1 MIKTITYFTFSP
13 TSIFLFFNRML
24 LNNLKFLVLAT
35 VIERRPECLSQS
47 PFTHE
52 SLLVDRKEKKL
63 SRAEK
68 RMALENFE
76 MERTAKIS
84 YTR

>member
-1 MIKTITYFTFSP
+1 M
-13 TSIFLFFNRML
+13 FFGI
-24 LNNLKFLVLAT
+24 FLVLAR
-35 VIERRPECLSQS
+35 VIHRRPECLSQE

-76 MERTAKIS
+76 MERSAKIS
-84 YTR
+84 FTRYKGSL

>member
-1 MIKTITYFTFSP
+1 MQVNISHKNFVELS
-13 TSIFLFFNRML
+13 
-24 LNNLKFLVLAT
+24 VLAM
-35 VIERRPECLSQS
+35 VIERRPETLSEP

>member
-1 MIKTITYFTFSP
+1 M
-13 TSIFLFFNRML
+13 
-24 LNNLKFLVLAT
+24 
-35 VIERRPECLSQS
+35 VIERKPETLSEP